1 MTFGE
6 ITSCRHFAHWF
17 AEISGRSSTQQSFSY
32 KMFEDI
38 VSFKSPRNFLE
49 LDLNSRIYQS

>member
-6 ITSCRHFAHWF
+6 ISD
-17 AEISGRSSTQQSFSY
+17 RSSMQQSFSY

-38 VSFKSPRNFLE
+38 ISFKSPRNFLE
-49 LDLNSRIYQS
+49 LDLNSRIYRR

>member
-6 ITSCRHFAHWF
+6 ITSCRLIFAHWF
-17 AEISGRSSTQQSFSY
+17 AEISDRSSMQQSFSY

-38 VSFKSPRNFLE
+38 ISFKSPRNFLE
-49 LDLNSRIYQS
+49 LI

>member
-6 ITSCRHFAHWF
+6 ITSCTHFPHWF
-17 AEISGRSSTQQSFSY
+17 AEISDRYSMQQSFSY

-38 VSFKSPRNFLE
+38 ISFKSPRNFLE
-49 LDLNSRIYQS
+49 LDLNSRIYRR

>member
-6 ITSCRHFAHWF
+6 ISD
-17 AEISGRSSTQQSFSY
+17 RSSMQQSFSY

-38 VSFKSPRNFLE
+38 ISFKSPRNVLE
-49 LDLNSRIYQS
+49 LDLNSRIYRR